1 MKKLLAMILC
11 VAMVMSLAPAAFAA
25 GTTGGEYNDDD
36 EYARGPHYTSAG
48 AAKKL
53 VTDLGKDM
61 KAMYYAIAA
70 DEAVFGTAKGIYDMT
85 DGMAK
90 ELLKDTDKLTYYVPD
105 PADPTDPTKAKKV
118 TIYQEDLIDNVRSGF
133 NHIIGN
139 EIANYLTKHS
149 GSFTDDDNHI
159 KPEKYMNTFVK
170 AVNEALTSNKAQKN
184 IQALVYG
191 LAALN
196 LQKSVNDRADDLYD
210 EIVEWD
216 HWKEFYW
223 TNHVVGIDEE
233 TGRPIIVADQVTKPH
248 DAFDDYTWM
257 WMPTGADTNT
267 VLAPTGSDN
276 TAADSILSNAMLRG
290 WLS

>member
-11 VAMVMSLAPAAFAA
+11 VAMVLSLAPAAFA
-25 GTTGGEYNDDD
+25 GSGSTGGKYNWDEEYEREPN
-36 EYARGPHYTSAG
+36 YISAG
-48 AAKKL
+48 AAKKA
-53 VTDLGKDM
+53 VSDLTKDM

-70 DEAVFGTAKGIYDMT
+70 DETVFGTAKGIYDMT
-85 DGMAK
+85 NGMAK
-90 ELLKDTDKLTYYVPD
+90 ELLKDTDKLTYYT
-105 PADPTDPTKAKKV
+105 TDPTTGLPVKH

-133 NHIIGN
+133 NHIIGD

-223 TNHVVGIDEE
+223 TNHIEIDEE
-233 TGRPIIVADQVTKPH
+233 TGDPIIVADQVTKPH
-248 DAFDDYTWM
+248 DAVDDYTWM
-257 WMPTGADTNT
+257 WMPTDGETNT

-276 TAADSILSNAMLRG
+276 TAADSILSNAMLLG
-290 WLS
+290 LFS

>member
-1 MKKLLAMILC
+1 MKKLLALILC

-25 GTTGGEYNDDD
+25 GTTGGEYNDDE
-36 EYARGPHYTSAG
+36 EYVRGPHYASAG
-48 AAKKL
+48 VAKKT
-53 VTDLGKDM
+53 VTDLTKDM

-85 DGMAK
+85 DSLAK
-90 ELLKDTDKLTYYVPD
+90 ELLKDTDKFTYYDVLGV
-105 PADPTDPTKAKKV
+105 KH

-223 TNHVVGIDEE
+223 TNHIDEE
-233 TGRPIIVADQVTKPH
+233 TGLPVADQVTKPH
-248 DAFDDYTWM
+248 DAVDDYTWM

-276 TAADSILSNAMLRG
+276 VADDSVGSFKMLTG
-290 WLS
+290 LWS

>member
-1 MKKLLAMILC
+1 MKKLLALILC
-11 VAMVMSLAPAAFAA
+11 VAMVMSFSATAFAA
-25 GTTGGEYNDDD
+25 GTTGGEYNYD
-36 EYARGPHYTSAG
+36 EEYERRPQYISAG
-48 AAKKL
+48 AAKKA

-85 DGMAK
+85 DSLAK
-90 ELLKDTDKLTYYVPD
+90 DLLKDTDKLTYYVPD
-105 PADPTDPTKAKKV
+105 PTDPTDPTKATKV

-223 TNHVVGIDEE
+223 TNHIEKDEK
-233 TGRPIIVADQVTKPH
+233 TGKPVLVADQVTKPH
-248 DAFDDYTWM
+248 DIVDDYTWM

-276 TAADSILSNAMLRG
+276 VADDSVGSFKMLTG
-290 WLS
+290 LWS

>member
-1 MKKLLAMILC
+1 
-11 VAMVMSLAPAAFAA
+11 MVLSLAPAAFAGA
-25 GTTGGEYNDDD
+25 GTTGGKYNWDEEYPRDDPQYD
-36 EYARGPHYTSAG
+36 SAG
-48 AAKKL
+48 AAKK
-53 VTDLGKDM
+53 TISDLTKDM

-90 ELLKDTDKLTYYVPD
+90 DLLKDTDKLTYWAPD
-105 PADPTDPTKAKKV
+105 PKDATKMVKH

-139 EIANYLTKHS
+139 EIANYLTKHRH
-149 GSFTDDDNHI
+149 SFTDDDNNF

-191 LAALN
+191 LAAIN

-210 EIVEWD
+210 EIVDWD

-223 TNHVVGIDEE
+223 TSHYDAEAGE
-233 TGRPIIVADQVTKPH
+233 RVADQVTKPH
-248 DAFDDYTWM
+248 DAIDDYSRKWR
-257 WMPTGADTNT
+257 PTDGDTNT
-267 VLAPTGSDN
+267 VLVPTGSN
-276 TAADSILSNAMLRG
+276 AAEAHSDASLDMLLG
-290 WLS
+290 LFS

>member
-1 MKKLLAMILC
+1 MKKLLALILC
-11 VAMVMSLAPAAFAA
+11 VAMVMSFSATAFAA
-25 GTTGGEYNDDD
+25 GTTGGEYNYD
-36 EYARGPHYTSAG
+36 EEYEREPSYISAG
-48 AAKKL
+48 AAKKA
-53 VTDLGKDM
+53 VSDLTKDM

-85 DGMAK
+85 NSMAK
-90 ELLKDTDKLTYYVPD
+90 DLLKDTDKLTYWAPD
-105 PADPTDPTKAKKV
+105 PKDPTKMVKH

-133 NHIIGN
+133 NHIIGD

-191 LAALN
+191 LAAIN

-223 TNHVVGIDEE
+223 TNHKDEK
-233 TGRPIIVADQVTKPH
+233 TGKIVADQVTKPH
-248 DAFDDYTWM
+248 DAIDDYTWM

-276 TAADSILSNAMLRG
+276 AAADSVDSYAMLLG
-290 WLS
+290 LFS